1 MKKNAYHYTFSGLN
15 NIYLLNGYEIIHTEY
30 GDTLSIQDVDGLH
43 RMISDTLINKPR
55 RLLPAEYRFLRKE
68 MKLSQ
73 VMLGQMLGVTDQTVA
88 RIEKGD
94 TEASVPYEATFRAL
108 ANEIICKQRS
118 EITAIINEINVRND
132 AKNHDLLLKIDNNKW
147 ERKAV

>member
-1 MKKNAYHYTFSGLN
+1 MKKNAYHYTFSGLD
-15 NIYLLNGYEIIHTEY
+15 NIYLLNGYEITHTEY
-30 GDTLSIQDVDGLH
+30 GDAVSIQDVDGLH
-43 RMISDTLINKPR
+43 RMISDTIINKPR
-55 RLLPAEYRFLRKE
+55 RLLPAEYKFLRKE

-88 RIEKGD
+88 RIEKGE
-94 TEASVPYEATFRAL
+94 TEADVPYEAIFRAL
-108 ANEIICKQRS
+108 ANEIIRKQRS

>member
-1 MKKNAYHYTFSGLN
+1 MKKNAYHYTFSGLD
-15 NIYLLNGYEIIHTEY
+15 NIYLLNGYEITHTEY
-30 GDTLSIQDVDGLH
+30 GDAVSIQDVDGLH
-43 RMISDTLINKPR
+43 RMISDTIINKPR
-55 RLLPAEYRFLRKE
+55 RLLPAEYKFLRKE

-88 RIEKGD
+88 RIEKGE
-94 TEASVPYEATFRAL
+94 TEADVPYEAIFRTL
-108 ANEIICKQRS
+108 ANEIIRKQRS